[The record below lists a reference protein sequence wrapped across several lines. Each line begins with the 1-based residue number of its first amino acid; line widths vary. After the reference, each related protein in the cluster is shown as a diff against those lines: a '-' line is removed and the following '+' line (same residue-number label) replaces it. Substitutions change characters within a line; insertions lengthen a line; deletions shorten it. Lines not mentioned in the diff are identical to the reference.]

1 MTDLQKNFP
10 EQEGKEFVFR
20 HYGYSPTLVHRN
32 PHLSPGA
39 KGLYAYLSTFV
50 NADQMKEGKL
60 HAWPS
65 RKRILKDM
73 NISVNTFGKYLKE
86 LKEAGFLRVEQG
98 RKTLK
103 EGKQVFGNNLYIFQ
117 TYVTSPSEGEISS
130 TEDCDP
136 EQNSHSESD
145 QPNPC
150 NSHQMNTSNTQGFST
165 TKNKSKINLSTTRQE
180 EASQSQGQ
188 IMELEIWSYLKEKK
202 EKEIR
207 LDDLIAFWNQAGI
220 NPHYF
225 LGQNTRVRMQIA
237 LEAALEDH
245 SLSELLGTITTY
257 AKLYKARK
265 ARHKY
270 RLVEFLEKR
279 GYEHF
284 LEEKNWDRLPP
295 REKITREDFTY
306 KESQQDRSRFPWLNP
321 DAQEDTAS
329 DPSLD
334 ST

>member
-1 MTDLQKNFP
+1 
-10 EQEGKEFVFR
+10 
-20 HYGYSPTLVHRN
+20 
-32 PHLSPGA
+32 
-39 KGLYAYLSTFV
+39 
-50 NADQMKEGKL
+50 
-60 HAWPS
+60 
-65 RKRILKDM
+65 M

-86 LKEAGFLRVEQG
+86 LKEANLIRVEQG
-98 RKTLK
+98 RRTL
-103 EGKQVFGNNLYIFQ
+103 EDGKQVFGNNLYIFQ
-117 TYVTSPSEGEISS
+117 TYVTSLSEGEVSS

-145 QPNPC
+145 LPKACDSQ
-150 NSHQMNTSNTQGFST
+150 QMNTSNTQGFST
-165 TKNKSKINLSTTRQE
+165 TKNKRKINLSTTRQE

-188 IMELEIWSYLKEKK
+188 TMELETCPYPQEEK
-202 EKEIR
+202 EKEIH

-220 NPHYF
+220 NPHHL

-237 LEAALEDH
+237 LDTALEDH
-245 SLSELLGTITTY
+245 SPSELLGTITTY
-257 AKLYKARK
+257 AKLYNARK

-306 KESQQDRSRFPWLNP
+306 KESKQDRSRFPWLNP
-321 DAQEDTAS
+321 DAQEGTAS
-329 DPSLD
+329 DPAFD